1 MRIGI
6 EELVLV
12 TTPNRRGDTFEIQL
26 LHIFFSFF
34 LKSSIAFVTEVH
46 SLSKSY
52 IKL

>member
-1 MRIGI
+1 M

-12 TTPNRRGDTFEIQL
+12 MTPDQRKDTFEIQL
-26 LHIFFSFF
+26 LHIFLSFLF
-34 LKSSIAFVTEVH
+34 FFSSIAFVTEVH